1 MAIAVGHRR
10 WLWQVQA
17 GQDATFTL
25 YTRDACGNVTH
36 DASNVR
42 VRTLLEAIKP
52 RTSSKDDPTA
62 HLGILAM
69 PPVFVTSNDNGSHSI
84 RFTTMR
90 SAKYALSVW
99 VNDLPIS
106 EQPEVVSI
114 IPGPACAP
122 KCLVSGHVACAGV
135 ACAAEAAVWMAGI

>member
-1 MAIAVGHRR
+1 M
-10 WLWQVQA
+10 
-17 GQDATFTL
+17 
-25 YTRDACGNVTH
+25 
-36 DASNVR
+36 R

-135 ACAAEAAVWMAGI
+135 ACAAEGAVWMAGI